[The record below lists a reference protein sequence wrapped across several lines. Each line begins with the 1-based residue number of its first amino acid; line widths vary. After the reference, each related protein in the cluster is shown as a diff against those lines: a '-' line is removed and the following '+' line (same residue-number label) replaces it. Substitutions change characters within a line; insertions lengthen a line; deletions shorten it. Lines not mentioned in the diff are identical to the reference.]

1 MQIVGVDFGTSN
13 IRISTWDSEQGLPP
27 SPQPIGVEGTT
38 TMPAV
43 VALHRESGGA
53 ITIIVGEDADG
64 LRDDPNETLVIR
76 NIKRNALSSDAY
88 VTWHLEARNSQQQE
102 GAKWPPQWWNADM
115 GCVQAWGQEYLVWD
129 LIHELLAE
137 AFRRAGVAGE
147 FEWRAGCPVHAGYE
161 YRRGLAET
169 LGRLSGVGE
178 LDWITEEPILFL
190 TLARELGS
198 LTEGSYL
205 VYDMGGGSFDCAL
218 VQISGNE
225 MLVFG
230 ADGHPFLGG
239 ADIDEHLREKLGYTG
254 QLVLLRQAKERLSP
268 ANPSETLGEGTIIT
282 EASVNAT
289 LGELGF
295 LSKSLSTM
303 HDSYISAK
311 TLWKRPGGED
321 DPPVGEI
328 ITRSPGGV
336 IHFVWELS
344 SDDLTHDVDGIILIG
359 GPTNSSYFSHHLSDK
374 FGPDKILRPS
384 EVLPT
389 LIATPDL
396 ELVGVSMGACYS
408 YRGTYSPLYL
418 NRLPASVSL
427 ENLETGDAVK
437 YNPFQLFASRV
448 NRFNPFSPFISK
460 PLRLGQAIVRSRNHP
475 KSLQLTIALPNGVVT
490 NQAFIDKCLDERQ
503 IGSELK
509 LVIDRYGVVW
519 VRQESEQRKPRVVP
533 IFDRPRWQTGGQ
545 KAALERLLE
554 QQREYEDKMER
565 RGLINV
571 TRPPWDYPTP

>member
-1 MQIVGVDFGTSN
+1 MTVD
-13 IRISTWDSEQGLPP
+13 
-27 SPQPIGVEGTT
+27 
-38 TMPAV
+38 
-43 VALHRESGGA
+43 
-53 ITIIVGEDADG
+53 
-64 LRDDPNETLVIR
+64 
-76 NIKRNALSSDAY
+76 
-88 VTWHLEARNSQQQE
+88 
-102 GAKWPPQWWNADM
+102 
-115 GCVQAWGQEYLVWD
+115 
-129 LIHELLAE
+129 
-137 AFRRAGVAGE
+137 
-147 FEWRAGCPVHAGYE
+147 
-161 YRRGLAET
+161 
-169 LGRLSGVGE
+169 RL
-178 LDWITEEPILFL
+178 
-190 TLARELGS
+190 
-198 LTEGSYL
+198 
-205 VYDMGGGSFDCAL
+205 
-218 VQISGNE
+218 
-225 MLVFG
+225 
-230 ADGHPFLGG
+230 
-239 ADIDEHLREKLGYTG
+239 
-254 QLVLLRQAKERLSP
+254 
-268 ANPSETLGEGTIIT
+268 
-282 EASVNAT
+282 
-289 LGELGF
+289 
-295 LSKSLSTM
+295 
-303 HDSYISAK
+303 
-311 TLWKRPGGED
+311 
-321 DPPVGEI
+321 
-328 ITRSPGGV
+328 
-336 IHFVWELS
+336 
-344 SDDLTHDVDGIILIG
+344 ILIG
-359 GPTNSSYFSHHLSDK
+359 VSLLGTCSSYPRHQVSDNLAASPHYPCLAPAWRGV
-374 FGPDKILRPS
+374 FTNES
-384 EVLPT
+384 T

-408 YRGTYSPLYL
+408 YRCTYSPLYL

>member
-1 MQIVGVDFGTSN
+1 M
-13 IRISTWDSEQGLPP
+13 
-27 SPQPIGVEGTT
+27 
-38 TMPAV
+38 
-43 VALHRESGGA
+43 
-53 ITIIVGEDADG
+53 
-64 LRDDPNETLVIR
+64 
-76 NIKRNALSSDAY
+76 
-88 VTWHLEARNSQQQE
+88 
-102 GAKWPPQWWNADM
+102 
-115 GCVQAWGQEYLVWD
+115 
-129 LIHELLAE
+129 
-137 AFRRAGVAGE
+137 
-147 FEWRAGCPVHAGYE
+147 
-161 YRRGLAET
+161 
-169 LGRLSGVGE
+169 
-178 LDWITEEPILFL
+178 
-190 TLARELGS
+190 
-198 LTEGSYL
+198 
-205 VYDMGGGSFDCAL
+205 
-218 VQISGNE
+218 
-225 MLVFG
+225 
-230 ADGHPFLGG
+230 
-239 ADIDEHLREKLGYTG
+239 
-254 QLVLLRQAKERLSP
+254 VLLRQAKERLSP

-408 YRGTYSPLYL
+408 YRCTYSPLYL